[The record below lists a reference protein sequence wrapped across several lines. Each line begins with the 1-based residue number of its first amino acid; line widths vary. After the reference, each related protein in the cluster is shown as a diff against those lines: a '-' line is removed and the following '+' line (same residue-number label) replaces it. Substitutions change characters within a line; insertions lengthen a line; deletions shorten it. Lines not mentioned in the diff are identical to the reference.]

1 LKFGVTLP
9 NLGVRCDARTLAE
22 LAYHA
27 EQSGWDGVFVWDS
40 LYQDL
45 QDPRYQ
51 DVYDPWITLSAIA
64 MRTERVRIGTMVTP
78 IARRRPW
85 KLARETVTLDHLSN
99 GRVTLPVGLG
109 AVGHG
114 AFSKLGEAGDR
125 KTRAK
130 MLDEGLRVL
139 TGLWTGKPFTFNGH
153 YYHVDD
159 VTFLPKPLQQ
169 PRIPIWVVG
178 AWPREKSMDR
188 AIRFDGIL
196 PTKMNSDGSTNHMTP
211 ADIREMKTFI
221 SKNRGTI
228 TTYDIVMEGHSSGED
243 PDKAL
248 EKVGP
253 YADAGVSWWL
263 EAVWDTPDGF
273 AGPDEILER
282 IRRGPPKLGPV
293 VSVPANS

>member
-1 LKFGVTLP
+1 MKFGLTFP
-9 NLGVRCDARTLAE
+9 NLGIRCDARTLAD
-22 LAYHA
+22 LAHEA
-27 EQSGWDGVFVWDS
+27 EHLGWDGVFVWDS

-64 MRTERVRIGTMVTP
+64 LRTERIRIGTMVTP

-85 KLARETVTLDHLSN
+85 KLARETVTLDYLSN
-99 GRVTLPVGLG
+99 GRLTLPVGLG

-114 AFSKLGEAGDR
+114 AFSRLGEADDR

-130 MLDEGLRVL
+130 MLDEGLNVL
-139 TGLWTGKPFTFNGH
+139 TGLWSGKPFTLNGQ
-153 YYHVDD
+153 YYHVNN
-159 VTFLPKPLQQ
+159 VTFLPKPMQQ

-178 AWPREKSMDR
+178 AWPRGKSMDR
-188 AIRFDGIL
+188 AIKLDGIL

-211 ADIREMKTFI
+211 TDIGEMKTFI
-221 SKNRGTI
+221 SKSRGTT
-228 TTYDIVMEGHSSGED
+228 TTYDIVMEGHSSGD
-243 PDKAL
+243 DRDKAA
-248 EKVGP
+248 KKIGP
-253 YADAGVSWWL
+253 YSKAGVTWWL

-282 IRRGPPKLGPV
+282 IKQGPPKLQSMLSASP
-293 VSVPANS
+293 S